1 MKAHSSLNESPGT
14 RRLSGRNL
22 VWGVIFLVL
31 LGVSFLIITQSARG
45 ELSGQGDPVVE
56 LNEPPLFPERNSLL
70 EQQIDGAAVRIERS
84 TQAALDKFVYFPAIY
99 HSSGELSVQ
108 PANRQE
114 SLAFYRKYY
123 LTSIVSPGWSGNVS
137 ACNPG
142 TTSLAFRDSIALR
155 INYFRAMAGVPAKVI
170 MLDAFNQK
178 AQQAALMMSANSALS
193 HNPPSNWKC
202 YTDPGREAAGS
213 SNLALGGYGLDALRM
228 YMQDYGSGNTA
239 AGHRRW
245 ILYPQTQNFGT
256 GDIPGGNGYYAA
268 NDLWVFD
275 SHIWDTRPET
285 REAFVAWPP
294 PGYVPYTVVY
304 QRWSFSYAGADFTNA
319 AVSMTENGAN
329 IPVTCYSPVNGYGEN
344 TLVWIRAGANDG
356 SYWPKPPADTTYI
369 VTVSNVV
376 IGSSPRS
383 FQYTVIVFDPG

>member
-1 MKAHSSLNESPGT
+1 MKAHYSITDSPGT
-14 RRLSGRNL
+14 RRLTGRNS

-31 LGVSFLIITQSARG
+31 LGVSFLIITEAARG
-45 ELSGQGDPVVE
+45 ELGIQSDPVVE
-56 LNEPPLFPERNSLL
+56 LNEPPLFPERSSQL
-70 EQQIDGAAVRIERS
+70 EPIIDEAAVRIELGP
-84 TQAALDKFVYFPAIY
+84 QATLDKFVYFPAIFNET
-99 HSSGELSVQ
+99 GALSVR
-108 PANRQE
+108 PTNRQE
-114 SLAFYRKYY
+114 SLVFYRKYY
-123 LTSIVSPGWSGNVS
+123 LTSTVSPGWSGNVS

-142 TTSLAFRDSIALR
+142 TTSQAFRDSIALR
-155 INYFRAMAGVPAKVI
+155 INYFRAMAGVPAKI
-170 MLDAFNQK
+170 TLSDEYNQK

-193 HNPPSNWKC
+193 HNPPTNWKC
-202 YTDPGREAAGS
+202 YTDQGNEAAGS

-256 GDIPGGNGYYAA
+256 GDIPGGNGIYAA

-275 SHIWDTRPET
+275 SHTWDTRPAT

-304 QRWSFSYAGADFTNA
+304 QRWSFSFAGADFTNA

-329 IPVTCYSPVNGYGEN
+329 LPVTRYAPVNGYGEN
-344 TLVWIRAGANDG
+344 TLVWIRTGANDG
-356 SYWPKPPADTTYI
+356 SSWPKPTADTTYV
-369 VTVSNVV
+369 VTVSNVL
-376 IGSSPRS
+376 IGGSPRS
-383 FQYTVIVFDPG
+383 FQYTVVIFDPG